1 MSGIHLKN
9 VSKLYQQGENQV
21 LALDNVS
28 LTVEPGEFIAVI
40 GPSGS
45 GKSTF
50 LAIAG
55 ALLHASKGEVVVNG
69 KILNELKS
77 KDLVRLR
84 LEEIGFILQTS
95 NLIPYLNVLEQL
107 LVVKKMAGKLVKQDQ
122 EYAKGLLQDLGLT
135 EKLKKLPEQLSGGER
150 QRTAIARAFINN
162 PSIILADEP
171 TASLD
176 SKRAHEVVQL
186 IAKEAKTRN
195 KAAIMV
201 THDERMLEY
210 CDKVY
215 RMEDGRLKHDDSFNH
230 ENRNSLLKDKQLQE
244 N

>member
-1 MSGIHLKN
+1 MSGIQLEN

-21 LALDNVS
+21 LALDNIS
-28 LTVEPGEFIAVI
+28 LTVEQGEFIAVI

-55 ALLHASKGEVVVNG
+55 ALLQSSEGEVILNG
-69 KILNELKS
+69 KSLNQLNQKN
-77 KDLVRLR
+77 LAQLR
-84 LEEIGFILQTS
+84 LDEIGFILQTS
-95 NLIPYLNVLEQL
+95 NLVPYLNVLEQL
-107 LVVKKMAGKLVKQDQ
+107 LVVKRMSGKLLKQDK
-122 EYAKGLLQDLGLT
+122 EYAKELLQSLGLA
-135 EKLKKLPEQLSGGER
+135 EKLNKLPEQLSGGER
-150 QRTAIARAFINN
+150 QRTAIARAFINS

-186 IAKEAKTRN
+186 IAIQAKTRN

-215 RMEDGRLKHDDSFNH
+215 RMEDGRLKHDESFNC
-230 ENRNSLLKDKQLQE
+230 ENLKITST
-244 N
+244 

>member
-1 MSGIHLKN
+1 MSGIQFKN

-21 LALDNVS
+21 LALDDIS
-28 LTVEPGEFIAVI
+28 LTVEQGEFIAVI

-55 ALLHASKGEVVVNG
+55 ALLHASKGEVILNG
-69 KILNELKS
+69 KNLNELKP
-77 KDLVRLR
+77 KDLVQLR

-95 NLIPYLNVLEQL
+95 NLVPYLNVLEQL
-107 LVVKKMAGKLVKQDQ
+107 LVVKRMAGKLVKEDK
-122 EYAKGLLQDLGLT
+122 EFAKELLLSLGLAA
-135 EKLKKLPEQLSGGER
+135 KLEKLPEQLSGGER

-186 IAKEAKTRN
+186 IAKETKTRN

-215 RMEDGRLKHDDSFNH
+215 RMEDGRLKHDVSFSH
-230 ENRNSLLKDKQLQE
+230 EKLKTISTKG
-244 N
+244 

>member
-1 MSGIHLKN
+1 MSGIKFKN

-21 LALDNVS
+21 LALDDIS
-28 LTVEPGEFIAVI
+28 LTVEQGEFIAVI

-55 ALLHASKGEVVVNG
+55 ALLQSSEGEVILNG
-69 KILNELKS
+69 KSLNQLNPKELA
-77 KDLVRLR
+77 RLR

-95 NLIPYLNVLEQL
+95 NLVPYLNVLEQL
-107 LVVKKMAGKLVKQDQ
+107 LVVKRMAGKLVKQDK
-122 EYAKGLLQDLGLT
+122 EYAKELLQSLGLT
-135 EKLKKLPEQLSGGER
+135 AKLEKLPEQLSGGER

-186 IAKEAKTRN
+186 IAIEAKTRN

-215 RMEDGRLKHDDSFNH
+215 RMEDGRLKHDKSFNCG
-230 ENRNSLLKDKQLQE
+230 NLKITSTKG
-244 N
+244 